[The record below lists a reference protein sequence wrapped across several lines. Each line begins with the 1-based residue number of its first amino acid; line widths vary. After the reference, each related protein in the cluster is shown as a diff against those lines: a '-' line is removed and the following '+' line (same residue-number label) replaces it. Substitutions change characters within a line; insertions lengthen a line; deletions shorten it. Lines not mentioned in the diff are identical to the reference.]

1 MSDLFSPRCFAKILC
16 SVPAAKAQLCGG
28 ADYPGIRGKVL
39 FYPAQCGVFVY
50 ARVTGLPGGRDKRQ
64 FYGFH
69 IHEGGSCAQGFEKPG
84 GHYNPD
90 MAKHPLHK
98 GDLPPL
104 AGFDG
109 QAVTAF
115 FVGGVTAAELI
126 GRTVVIH
133 LMPDDMKSQPSGN
146 SGEKIA
152 CGEICAAR

>member
-1 MSDLFSPRCFAKILC
+1 MN
-16 SVPAAKAQLCGG
+16 
-28 ADYPGIRGKVL
+28 
-39 FYPAQCGVFVY
+39 
-50 ARVTGLPGGRDKRQ
+50 
-64 FYGFH
+64 
-69 IHEGGSCAQGFEKPG
+69 
-84 GHYNPD
+84 YNPD